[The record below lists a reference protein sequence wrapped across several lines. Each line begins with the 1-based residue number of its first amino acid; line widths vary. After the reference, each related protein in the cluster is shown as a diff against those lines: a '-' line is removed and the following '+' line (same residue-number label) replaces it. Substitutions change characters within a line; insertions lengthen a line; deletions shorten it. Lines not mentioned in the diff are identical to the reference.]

1 MLMSA
6 WLIATSEQVRVWD
19 GKTEELL
26 SHSSRGFGV
35 RVLVDGAWGFAG
47 SPDLTSGRQTV
58 AIALEVARV
67 QCLPAERAGQC
78 WRPPRPAHSLAE
90 PGPS

>member
-1 MLMSA
+1 MHWIEDLVQQAVEGGASYA
-6 WLIATSEQVRVWD
+6 DVRLVTRTSEQVRVWD

-47 SPDLTSGRQTV
+47 SPDLNQRQADCCSRPGSGTRQ
-58 AIALEVARV
+58 R
-67 QCLPAERAGQC
+67 LPAE
-78 WRPPRPAHSLAE
+78 
-90 PGPS
+90 